1 MDEDPFD
8 DINLKQNSELAR
20 TEYDE
25 EEDVYRLVY
34 SVPDQKRIEGR
45 SVFGTIGEYFPLEDE
60 VVLEFDDPDEAAEY
74 HFQEYHAFRLGEDP
88 GSREIDLLVDS
99 IQENARRKNEE
110 NPDDHDF
117 FHIGNGHIADRLMKE
132 RIDLMDLAD
141 GTVPRHDMVTEEVL
155 EDVMER
161 YAEKMGKETVAENYS
176 PEDSGIQVNWRPARD
191 FHDLSISPEDV
202 PDVEDVWN
210 H

>member
-1 MDEDPFD
+1 MDDDPFED
-8 DINLKQNSELAR
+8 FNLKQNSELTR

-34 SVPDQKRIEGR
+34 SVPDENRLEGR
-45 SVFGTIGEYFPLEDE
+45 SALGTIGEYFPLEDE
-60 VVLEFDDPDEAAEY
+60 VVLEFDDPNEAAEY
-74 HFQEYHAFRLGEDP
+74 HFHEYHDFRPGEDP

-99 IQENARRKNEE
+99 IHAYARRKHEE

-117 FHIGNGHIADRLMKE
+117 FHIGNGHITDRLMKE

-141 GTVPRHDMVTEEVL
+141 GTVPRHHMVTEEVL

-161 YAEKMGKETVAENYS
+161 YAEKMSKETVAENYS
-176 PEDSGIQVNWRPARD
+176 PEDSDIQVNWEPARE
-191 FHDLSISPEDV
+191 FHDLSISPEQV